1 MKKNIVL
8 LCVACVC
15 SMATFAQP
23 GWGGGK
29 PGQNQLDE
37 SEIKAPKITWTT
49 DAKDLGQI
57 PQGVPVTVNFE
68 FTNTGNAPLIISNV
82 KPDCDCT
89 DAKWTKTPVM
99 PGQKGSIE
107 VTFDAKNGGNFSKPA
122 TVTSNAKPTES
133 TIVFTGTVV
142 KK

>member
-8 LCVACVC
+8 LCVVC
-15 SMATFAQP
+15 MYSMATFAQP
-23 GWGGGK
+23 GWGT
-29 PGQNQLDE
+29 PLGQNQLDV
-37 SEIKAPKITWTT
+37 SEIKAPQITWVA

-82 KPDCDCT
+82 KPACDCT
-89 DAKWTKTPVM
+89 DAKWPKTPVM

-107 VTFDAKNGGNFSKPA
+107 VTFDAKSGGIFSKPA
-122 TVTSNAKPTES
+122 TVTANTKPTES

-142 KK
+142 KKR

>member
-1 MKKNIVL
+1 MKKNIIL
-8 LCVACVC
+8 LCVGCMC

-23 GWGGGK
+23 GWGNGK
-29 PGQNQLDE
+29 PGQIDV
-37 SEIKAPKITWTT
+37 SEIKAPQITWAT

-82 KPDCDCT
+82 KPACDCT

-107 VTFDAKNGGNFSKPA
+107 VTFDAKAGGIFSKPA
-122 TVTSNAKPTES
+122 TVTANTKPTES

-142 KK
+142 KKR